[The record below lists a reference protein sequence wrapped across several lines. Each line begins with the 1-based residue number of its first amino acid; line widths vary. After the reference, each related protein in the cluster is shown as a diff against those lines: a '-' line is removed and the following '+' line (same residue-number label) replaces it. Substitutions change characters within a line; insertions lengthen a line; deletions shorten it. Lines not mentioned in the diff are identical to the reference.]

1 MMFCGSS
8 LRLGVIMPSELK
20 KPEPVAWIWKYAN
33 GEEEVVFV
41 DLSKHQLDPAE
52 VDVPSGVTPLHT
64 AAQLEQYA
72 ADRVREAEEA
82 IADEYA
88 SRLQSDLEH
97 GVRSINERYAR
108 NFNQSYPLLAGFMGW
123 LNDRTLKEQT
133 K

>member
-1 MMFCGSS
+1 
-8 LRLGVIMPSELK
+8 MPSELK

-52 VDVPSGVTPLHT
+52 VDVPSEVTPLHT

-72 ADRVREAEEA
+72 ADRVREALERAAQECDRLTHALDNAGTSYHRPATADRCARA
-82 IADEYA
+82 I
-88 SRLQSDLEH
+88 
-97 GVRSINERYAR
+97 
-108 NFNQSYPLLAGFMGW
+108 
-123 LNDRTLKEQT
+123 RTLKEQT